1 MTWLTDGEGVVVCE
15 GRAVGE
21 AHRAVCLGRRLLL
34 LLSWTM
40 LVMMMMVTVV
50 VSTVPLRPGLG
61 AAASPAHCLGLY
73 LLLLQL
79 VRRLHL
85 ASRVLLSTI
94 LSVT

>member
-21 AHRAVCLGRRLLL
+21 AHGAVCLGRRLLL

-40 LVMMMMVTVV
+40 LVMVMVTVV
-50 VSTVPLRPGLG
+50 VSTVPLRPGLC
-61 AAASPAHCLGLY
+61 AATSPAHCLGLY

-79 VRRLHL
+79 VRSLHL
-85 ASRVLLSTI
+85 ASRVLLS
-94 LSVT
+94 VT

>member
-1 MTWLTDGEGVVVCE
+1 MTLLTDGEGVVVCE

-21 AHRAVCLGRRLLL
+21 AHRAVCLGRLLL

-79 VRRLHL
+79 VCRLHL
-85 ASRVLLSTI
+85 ASRVLLS
-94 LSVT
+94 VT